1 MGQEN
6 QSNWLIK
13 ENPYL
18 YNMRKEFVDIL
29 IIGAGPS
36 GSVAAS
42 IAHRSG
48 LKVKIVEKNLFPR
61 FVIGES
67 LLPKCMA
74 DLKEAGFM
82 DILEAQNYQK
92 KFGARFIRNDQNCL
106 FDFSEQY
113 TDGWSWT
120 WQVPRADFDQVLA
133 KEVEKMGV
141 SVSYESTLT
150 DISFEGST
158 SVSTIQEKDGA
169 SYQIEA
175 KFVIDSSGWGRVLPR
190 LLDLD
195 KPISSPPRKAI
206 FAHFTDNLR
215 PKGDAGNQIT
225 FVIHKQDLWTWI
237 IPFSNGLTS
246 VGFVGNIAH
255 FENFEGSPDERI
267 KQMIDDVPQMKE
279 RFTGQE
285 IKLDAMEISAYA
297 ASAKQ
302 LYGPGFAITGNSSE
316 FIDPVFSSGV
326 TFATHSGLLAAK
338 LAIKTLNGEDVN
350 WEDDFKNHILQ
361 GVETFR
367 TYVDS
372 WYDGT
377 LQDIFFYTSETA
389 KDNPT
394 NATMKKQICSV
405 LAGYVW
411 DETNPFV
418 KKHKKAVS
426 SLARVI
432 KMF

>member
-1 MGQEN
+1 
-6 QSNWLIK
+6 
-13 ENPYL
+13 
-18 YNMRKEFVDIL
+18 MRLETVDIL

-36 GSVAAS
+36 GAVAAS
-42 IAHRSG
+42 TVHKSG
-48 LKVKIVEKNLFPR
+48 LKVKVVEKNLFPR

-82 DILEAQNYQK
+82 DALEAQNYQK
-92 KFGARFIRNDQNCL
+92 KFGARFIRGDKSCL

-113 TDGWSWT
+113 TQGWTWT

-133 KEVEKMGV
+133 QEVEKMGV
-141 SVSYESTLT
+141 EVSYESTLI
-150 DISFEGST
+150 DISFDGNTST
-158 SVSTIQEKDGA
+158 STIQEKNGDT
-169 SYQIEA
+169 YKIKA

-195 KPISSPPRKAI
+195 KPVSSPPRKAI
-206 FAHFTDNLR
+206 FAHFTDEFR
-215 PKGDAGNQIT
+215 PQGDAGKQIT
-225 FVIHKQDLWTWI
+225 FVIHNQDLWTWI

-246 VGFVGNIAH
+246 LGFVGNIDH
-255 FENFEGSPDERI
+255 FEHFKGSTDERI
-267 KQMIDDVPQMKE
+267 KQMIDDVPQMRN
-279 RFTGQE
+279 RFNTQNIE
-285 IKLDAMEISAYA
+285 LKAMEISAYA
-297 ASAKQ
+297 ASTKQ

-326 TFATHSGLLAAK
+326 TFATHSGILAAK
-338 LAIKTLNGEDVN
+338 LAVKTLNGEVVN
-350 WEDDFKNHILQ
+350 WEEDFKNHILQ
-361 GVETFR
+361 GVDTFR

-389 KDNPT
+389 KQNPT
-394 NATMKKQICSV
+394 NAKMKKQICSV

>member
-1 MGQEN
+1 
-6 QSNWLIK
+6 
-13 ENPYL
+13 
-18 YNMRKEFVDIL
+18 MRKESVDIL

-36 GSVAAS
+36 GTVAAS
-42 IAHRSG
+42 TVYKSG

-74 DLKEAGFM
+74 DLEEAGFM
-82 DILEAQNYQK
+82 DALNEQQYQK
-92 KFGARFIRNDQNCL
+92 KFGARFIKKDKNCL

-113 TDGWSWT
+113 TDGWNWT

-133 KEVEKMGV
+133 NEVKKMGV
-141 SVSYESTLT
+141 DVAFESALT
-150 DISFEGST
+150 AIEFNGSNST
-158 SVSTIQEKDGA
+158 STIQEKNGNT
-169 SYQIEA
+169 YQIEA

-190 LLDLD
+190 LLDLE
-195 KPISSPPRKAI
+195 KPTSSPPRKAI
-206 FAHFTDNLR
+206 FAHLEDNNR
-215 PKGDAGNQIT
+215 PEGDAGKQIT
-225 FVIHKQDLWTWI
+225 FVIHKQDLWCWI

-246 VGFVGNIAH
+246 IGFVGNVEH
-255 FENFEGSPDERI
+255 FKHFEGSVNERI
-267 KQMIDDVPQMKE
+267 KQMIDDVPELQD
-279 RFTGQE
+279 RFHDQE
-285 IKLDAMEISAYA
+285 IALNGMEISAYA

-316 FIDPVFSSGV
+316 FIDPIFSSGV

-338 LAIKTLNGEDVN
+338 LAIKTLNGESVN
-350 WEDDFKNHILQ
+350 WEDDFKNHILK
-361 GVETFR
+361 GVDTFR

-389 KDNPT
+389 KSSPT
-394 NATMKKQICSV
+394 NATMKRQICSV

-426 SLARVI
+426 SLARVV
-432 KMF
+432 KMY

>member
-1 MGQEN
+1 
-6 QSNWLIK
+6 
-13 ENPYL
+13 
-18 YNMRKEFVDIL
+18 MRKESVDIL

-36 GSVAAS
+36 GTVAAS
-42 IAHRSG
+42 TAHKSG

-82 DILEAQNYQK
+82 EALEAQNYQK
-92 KFGARFIRNDQNCL
+92 KFGARFLRGDKNCL

-113 TDGWSWT
+113 TEGWTWT

-133 KEVEKMGV
+133 NEVKKMGV
-141 SVSYESTLT
+141 DISFESALT
-150 DISFEGST
+150 DISFEGSN
-158 SVSTIQEKDGA
+158 SISTIKEKNGDT
-169 SYQIEA
+169 YQIDA

-190 LLDLD
+190 LLDLE
-195 KPISSPPRKAI
+195 KPSSSPPRKAI
-206 FAHFTDNLR
+206 FTHFTDKLR
-215 PKGDAGNQIT
+215 PEGEAGKQIT

-246 VGFVGNIAH
+246 VGFVGNIEH
-255 FENFEGSPDERI
+255 FKHFEGSSDERI
-267 KQMIDDVPQMKE
+267 KQMVNDVPQMRE
-279 RFTGQE
+279 RFNSQE
-285 IKLDAMEISAYA
+285 LALKAKEISAYA

-316 FIDPVFSSGV
+316 FIDPIFSSGV

-338 LAIKTLNGEDVN
+338 LAVKTLNNEQVN
-350 WEDDFKNHILQ
+350 WEKDFKDHIMK
-361 GVETFR
+361 GVDTFR
-367 TYVDS
+367 TYVDH

-389 KDNPT
+389 KTNIT
-394 NATMKKQICSV
+394 NANMKKQICSV

-426 SLARVI
+426 SLARVV
-432 KMF
+432 KMY

>member
-1 MGQEN
+1 MQ
-6 QSNWLIK
+6 K
-13 ENPYL
+13 ES
-18 YNMRKEFVDIL
+18 VDIL

-36 GSVAAS
+36 GTVAAS
-42 IAHRSG
+42 IAHKSG
-48 LKVKIVEKNLFPR
+48 LKVKIVEKSLFPR

-82 DILEAQNYQK
+82 EALESQNYQK
-92 KFGARFIRNDQNCL
+92 KFGARFIRGEKNCL

-113 TDGWSWT
+113 TEGWTWT

-133 KEVEKMGV
+133 NEVEKMGV
-141 SVSYESTLT
+141 EVCYESALT
-150 DISFEGST
+150 DINFNSSN
-158 SVSTIQEKDGA
+158 SLSTIEEKNGRV
-169 SYQIEA
+169 YQIEA

-190 LLDLD
+190 LLDLQ
-195 KPISSPPRKAI
+195 KPVSSPARKAI
-206 FAHFTDNLR
+206 FTHFTDKLR
-215 PKGDAGNQIT
+215 PDGDAGKQIT

-246 VGFVGNIAH
+246 IGFVGNIDH
-255 FENFEGSPDERI
+255 FEHFEGSSDERI
-267 KQMIDDVPQMKE
+267 KQMINDVPQMKD
-279 RFTGQE
+279 RFTNQE
-285 IKLDAMEISAYA
+285 IELKTQEISAYG

-316 FIDPVFSSGV
+316 FIDPIFSSGV

-338 LAIKTLNGEDVN
+338 LAVKTLNGEQVN
-350 WEDDFKNHILQ
+350 WEEDFKNHILL

-389 KDNPT
+389 ET
-394 NATMKKQICSV
+394 NATNAKMKRQICSV

-426 SLARVI
+426 SLARVV
-432 KMF
+432 KLY